1 MLDVV
6 ALLEYP
12 SLNGGERSLL
22 SLADL
27 IARGGVTLSALAPP
41 EGPLAD
47 ALVEKDIHHIPF
59 SFQDDY
65 GTRLPLEIVR
75 KQLETVLRQHA
86 PDVLHANSLSTSRI
100 AGPVAESLG
109 LKSIGHLRDMFRL
122 SGTAIEDLNRHT
134 RLLAVS
140 RATLE
145 YHRAFGLSPA
155 KSEILY
161 NGVDIVNFSP
171 RSPSGFLHRELG
183 IPPPGRLIGSI
194 GQIAIRKGLEVALRA
209 FHLCANQFPEIH
221 LVLVGERFSG
231 KQESIDFERNLRT
244 EVRDSGLSGR
254 IHFLGLRDDVQ
265 RILPEL
271 TLLLHTARQEP
282 LGRVLLEAGACQIP
296 IVASDVGGTRE
307 IFPLPSQALLVPA
320 GDPAAVAKALSS
332 ALDDSQ
338 YAADLGREARI
349 RIAAHFNSARA
360 ASALLAHYHHLLAP

>member
-22 SLADL
+22 SLVDRFS
-27 IARGGVTLSALAPP
+27 RGDVMLSALAPP

-47 ALVEKDIHHIPF
+47 ALVEKTIHHIPF
-59 SFQDDY
+59 SFQDGY
-65 GTRLPLEIVR
+65 GIRLPLEILR
-75 KQLETVLRQHA
+75 NQLETVLRRHA
-86 PDVLHANSLSTSRI
+86 PDILHANSLSTSRI

-122 SGTAIEDLNRHT
+122 SSAALKDLNRHT

-145 YHRAFGLSPA
+145 YHRAAGLSPT

-161 NGVDIVNFSP
+161 NGVDLADFSP
-171 RSPSGFLHRELG
+171 GNPSGFLHQELG
-183 IPPPGRLIGSI
+183 IPPTGQLIGSI
-194 GQIAIRKGLEVALRA
+194 GQIAIRKGLEIALQG
-209 FHLCANQFPEIH
+209 FCLCANQFPETH
-221 LVLVGERFSG
+221 LVLVGERFSV

-244 EVRDSGLSGR
+244 EVRDSGLSER

-307 IFPLPSQALLVPA
+307 IFPLPSQAILVPA
-320 GDPAAVAKALSS
+320 GDPAAVATALSS
-332 ALDDSQ
+332 ALGDPQ
-338 YAADLGREARI
+338 YADDLGRQARI

-360 ASALLAHYHHLLAP
+360 ASALLAHYHHLFAP

>member
-22 SLADL
+22 SLVDRF
-27 IARGGVTLSALAPP
+27 ARGGVMLTALAPP

-59 SFQDDY
+59 SCQDDY
-65 GTRLPLEIVR
+65 GIRLPLENLR
-75 KQLETVLRQHA
+75 RQLETVLRQHA

-122 SGTAIEDLNRHT
+122 SGTALKDLNRHT

-145 YHRAFGLSPA
+145 YHRPAGLSPA

-161 NGVDIVNFSP
+161 NGVDLAHFSP
-171 RSPSGFLHRELG
+171 RHPSRFLHQELG
-183 IPPPGRLIGSI
+183 IPPTCRLIGSI
-194 GQIAIRKGLEVALRA
+194 GQIAIRKGLEVALRG
-209 FHLCANQFPEIH
+209 FHLCANQFPETH

-231 KQESIDFERNLRT
+231 KQESIDFEQQLRT
-244 EVRDSGLSGR
+244 EARESGLSGR
-254 IHFLGLRDDVQ
+254 VHFLGLRDDVQ

-271 TLLLHTARQEP
+271 ALLLHTARQEP

-307 IFPLPSQALLVPA
+307 IFPLAGQAILVPA
-320 GDPAAVAKALSS
+320 GDPAAVAGALSS
-332 ALDDSQ
+332 VLNDSH
-338 YAADLGREARI
+338 YASGLGHAARV
-349 RIAAHFNSARA
+349 RIATHFDSVRA
-360 ASALLAHYHHLLAP
+360 ASALLAHYHQLVDH

>member
-22 SLADL
+22 SLVDRFS
-27 IARGGVTLSALAPP
+27 RGDVMLSALAPP

-47 ALVEKDIHHIPF
+47 ALVEKAIHHIPF
-59 SFQDDY
+59 SFQDGY
-65 GTRLPLEIVR
+65 GIRLPLEILR
-75 KQLETVLRQHA
+75 NQLETVLRRHA
-86 PDVLHANSLSTSRI
+86 PDILHANSLSTSRI

-122 SGTAIEDLNRHT
+122 SSAALKDLNRHT

-145 YHRAFGLSPA
+145 YHRAAGLSPT

-161 NGVDIVNFSP
+161 NGVDLADFSP
-171 RSPSGFLHRELG
+171 GNPSGFLHQELG
-183 IPPPGRLIGSI
+183 IPPTGQLIGSI
-194 GQIAIRKGLEVALRA
+194 GQIAIRKGLEIALQG
-209 FHLCANQFPEIH
+209 FCLCANQFPETH
-221 LVLVGERFSG
+221 LVLVGERFSV

-244 EVRDSGLSGR
+244 EVRDSGLSER

-271 TLLLHTARQEP
+271 ALLLHTARQEP

-307 IFPLPSQALLVPA
+307 IFPLPSQAILVPA
-320 GDPAAVAKALSS
+320 GDPAAVATALSS
-332 ALDDSQ
+332 ALGDPQ
-338 YAADLGREARI
+338 YADDLGRQARI

-360 ASALLAHYHHLLAP
+360 ASALLAHYHHLFAP